1 MRADGNLLSRA
12 ASVGEEV
19 GSNEYNHQTRDSSV
33 LYPWSSDLH
42 WQQEMSGLTI
52 LSLKWKISIEG
63 GVKGVTVDLDKA
75 SAICRWR

>member
-52 LSLKWKISIEG
+52 LSWKLKISIEG